1 MPRAAGQRSPSFTI
15 GLSAKGVLS
24 MRSQRGAVPGWLKVL
39 LVVIVVGIVGFVG
52 LCIFGVNMAMDAVK
66 PGNASKVAQELVDI
80 SDPLPSGWEYLM
92 GMNMGFAKMC
102 SIKNAEG
109 TAIVQLI
116 EVPNSKNQTAEQ
128 IIDSAGA
135 NFDTPGSSTKGKFEK
150 ESQGT
155 RVVGGKDM
163 PYLRGKMTS
172 KGKVAQMEMGVVILP
187 GGKALMIQ
195 ELEPEHESFDPEVTK
210 PILDAIKGFK

>member
-1 MPRAAGQRSPSFTI
+1 
-15 GLSAKGVLS
+15 
-24 MRSQRGAVPGWLKVL
+24 MRSQRGAVPGWLKIL

-80 SDPLPSGWEYLM
+80 ADPLPSGWEYLM

-102 SIKNAEG
+102 SIKRTDNA
-109 TAIVQLI
+109 AIVQLI
-116 EVPNSKNQTAEQ
+116 EVPNDKNQTAEQ
-128 IIDSAGA
+128 IIDAAAA
-135 NFDTPGSSTKGKFEK
+135 NFDNPKTPGMALGNGSKGKFEK
-150 ESQGT
+150 EAQGT

-172 KGKVAQMEMGVVILP
+172 QGKVTPMEMGVVVLP

-195 ELEPEHESFDPEVTK
+195 ELEPESESFDPEAAK

>member
-1 MPRAAGQRSPSFTI
+1 
-15 GLSAKGVLS
+15 

-102 SIKNAEG
+102 SIKNQDG

-116 EVPNSKNQTAEQ
+116 EVPNTKNQTAEQ

-135 NFDTPGSSTKGKFEK
+135 NFDNPGAPGVSGTKGQFEK

-155 RVVGGKDM
+155 RVVGGMDM

-172 KGKVAQMEMGVVILP
+172 KGKVAQMEIGVVVLP
-187 GGKALMIQ
+187 GGKAVMIQ
-195 ELEPEHESFDPEVTK
+195 ELEPDSQSFDPAVTK
-210 PILDAIKGFK
+210 PLLDSIKGFK